1 MRRREFIKLTATA
14 SAISLVPSEVF
25 GLMRS
30 FGMDTC
36 PDLSDKKLV
45 LIQLVGAND
54 GLNTVVPINQYDLY
68 AGLRPNLKLNLTGTN
83 GIIPLDSTLSLE
95 NQIGLHPSL
104 TGFKELYDNGL
115 MQIIQGVGYPNINK
129 SHFKSTDLWLSGGD
143 GTPAN
148 FAFENGWIGR
158 FIENYYADLLR
169 ATFPLGI
176 QLGSSDTSL
185 GFHGEVEHGM
195 SININNQDP
204 GGFYSVVNG
213 LGGSPPDTIPNS
225 EYGERIQFLTDLD
238 NASNV
243 YSPGITNAF
252 NTGTNTV
259 TYPESDIANQLKTVA
274 KFITGGLKTKVHL
287 VRLGSFDTHEWQIYS
302 GAESHSGYHAS
313 LLKNLSEAVNAF
325 VKDLDQ
331 QNKGNDVLTITFSEF
346 GRKAAEN
353 ASLGTDHGQVAPMF
367 VFGKTI
373 TPGVLGTNINLLE
386 ATEENNYQVETIQHD
401 YRRVFSTILQD
412 WLGAASNYLDMTF
425 YDNTTNSGFGNFKID
440 NLINA
445 QNKVPPECYRS
456 TIPIE
461 PSKSI
466 LELTIYPNPTSDFVY
481 ISAPIDIDIYTVN
494 LYAVNGKYNGTYRN
508 PVASSDFV
516 IDVQS
521 LSTGE
526 YILRIETKTGT
537 KIKKLIVWK

>member
-1 MRRREFIKLTATA
+1 M
-14 SAISLVPSEVF
+14 
-25 GLMRS
+25 
-30 FGMDTC
+30 
-36 PDLSDKKLV
+36 
-45 LIQLVGAND
+45 
-54 GLNTVVPINQYDLY
+54 
-68 AGLRPNLKLNLTGTN
+68 
-83 GIIPLDSTLSLE
+83 
-95 NQIGLHPSL
+95 
-104 TGFKELYDNGL
+104 
-115 MQIIQGVGYPNINK
+115 
-129 SHFKSTDLWLSGGD
+129 
-143 GTPAN
+143 
-148 FAFENGWIGR
+148 
-158 FIENYYADLLR
+158 
-169 ATFPLGI
+169 
-176 QLGSSDTSL
+176 
-185 GFHGEVEHGM
+185 
-195 SININNQDP
+195 
-204 GGFYSVVNG
+204 
-213 LGGSPPDTIPNS
+213 
-225 EYGERIQFLTDLD
+225 
-238 NASNV
+238 
-243 YSPGITNAF
+243 
-252 NTGTNTV
+252 
-259 TYPESDIANQLKTVA
+259 
-274 KFITGGLKTKVHL
+274 
-287 VRLGSFDTHEWQIYS
+287 
-302 GAESHSGYHAS
+302 
-313 LLKNLSEAVNAF
+313 
-325 VKDLDQ
+325 
-331 QNKGNDVLTITFSEF
+331 
-346 GRKAAEN
+346 
-353 ASLGTDHGQVAPMF
+353 
-367 VFGKTI
+367 
-373 TPGVLGTNINLLE
+373 LE